1 MRARSAGREPRPV
14 QVPVVFRAIAGCSL
28 LLASVT
34 AYAAEQPERHTWDFE
49 SAPLG
54 KVPDGFK
61 VAEGTWSVIAAGHNH
76 VLEQSARSDDAVFN
90 LVLIDDTRYG
100 DVELSVKLKAVA
112 GKVDQ
117 GGGLV
122 WRARDARNYYLARFN
137 PLEDNFRLYTVVDGR
152 RKQLETAKSAGD
164 SRWRTLRIAMK
175 GSAIKCF
182 LDDKLYLEAE
192 DTTFRNAGQIGLWT
206 KSDAHTDF
214 DDLVA
219 IGAPVAKPAADQPA
233 ATREFEIKGDRAWLG
248 GKQVE
253 LWGIRCGNALFSEA
267 VTERHVTNLDNMAAH
282 GINLVGFYI
291 QGANAGWPDPEA
303 GLNGYTRDGRIK
315 PEVAR
320 RLEWLVREL
329 DRRGMVAMVGL
340 ISPRKDQDFYDDA
353 AIRRAIEETGKFLV
367 ARKLNN
373 VFVDLC
379 HEFDNPVRMDKEL
392 LREPNGAEK
401 KANLQGWFK
410 AVAPDIEAGVCPD
423 VGSETAN
430 TYPGM
435 EVRFIQKQMP
445 IPAEGFVVNLETLR
459 QDDFQNDGI
468 FDQTKRDYIFADCRR
483 YLEAPHAVMLFHAA
497 FIQGIGN
504 YSRTAPHA
512 EMGGYGTGPNDR
524 GVRFYYEWVRD
535 HVGRWEYPRH
545 VPVTRSDER

>member
-1 MRARSAGREPRPV
+1 MSGRLTGDSRALFTIHANSA
-14 QVPVVFRAIAGCSL
+14 FCL
-28 LLASVT
+28 LWVGVA
-34 AYAAEQPERHTWDFE
+34 ACAAEPERRTWDFDSTE
-49 SAPLG
+49 VG
-54 KVPDGFK
+54 KVPAGFK
-61 VAEGTWSVIAAGHNH
+61 HAVGVWSVIGEGKSH

-90 LVLIDDTRYG
+90 LVLVEDASYA
-100 DVELSVKLKAVA
+100 DVELSVRLKAIG

-122 WRARDARNYYLARFN
+122 WRARDPRNYYLARFN
-137 PLEDNFRLYTVVDGR
+137 PLEDNFRLYTVVDGK
-152 RKQLETAKSAGD
+152 RKQLETAKVAGD
-164 SRWRTLRIAMK
+164 LNWHALRIAMR
-175 GSAIKCF
+175 GTSIKCF
-182 LDDKLYLEAE
+182 LDDRLYLEA
-192 DTTFRNAGQIGLWT
+192 DDGTFRSAGKIGLWS
-206 KSDAHTDF
+206 KADAHTDF

-219 IGAPVAKPAADQPA
+219 IGAPLKKAEADEPS

-248 GKQVE
+248 GEPVE
-253 LWGIRCGNALFSEA
+253 LWGLRCGNALFSEA

-282 GINLVGFYI
+282 GINLIGFYI

-320 RLEWLVREL
+320 RLERLVREL
-329 DRRGMVAMVGL
+329 NRRGMVAMVGL
-340 ISPRKDQDFYDDA
+340 LSPRKDQDFYDDA
-353 AIRRAIEETGKFLV
+353 AIRRAIEETGKFLM
-367 ARKLNN
+367 ARNLKN

-392 LREPNGAEK
+392 LREPNGPEK
-401 KANLQGWFK
+401 KAKLHGWFK

-423 VGSETAN
+423 VGSDTAN

-445 IPAEGFVVNLETLR
+445 IPVEGFVVNLETLR

-468 FDQTKRDYIFADCRR
+468 FDQTKRDYISADCRR

-497 FIQGIGN
+497 FIQGITN

-535 HVGRWEYPRH
+535 NVGRWEYPRH
-545 VPVTRSDER
+545 VR